1 MLFKVLAVGDVTGE
15 SGVDFLRRK
24 LRPLKKEKDIDFV
37 AVNGENAARERSA
50 ARSCGRTFWPAGRM
64 SSPWATTPSAR
75 CQVANFLEE
84 NPYILRPA
92 NFTGRAPG
100 RGWAVYDCGRVQVGV
115 LNLIGRCDLDF
126 NAENPFTTADR
137 ILKNAD
143 QAPPLCW
150 WIFMP
155 RPPAK
160 SWRCATIWMAGCP
173 PCGALIPMCPPPTPE
188 FVRRA
193 PGTSPTWA

>member
-24 LRPLKKEKDIDFV
+24 LRPLKKEKSIDFV
-37 AVNGENAARERSA
+37 AVNGENAAGNGLLPAHAEDILA
-50 ARSCGRTFWPAGRM
+50 AGADVITLGNHTFGKV
-64 SSPWATTPSAR
+64 
-75 CQVANFLEE
+75 QVANFLEE
-84 NPYILRPA
+84 NPYMLRPA

-143 QAPPLCW
+143 KPTFVLVDFHAQAT
-150 WIFMP
+150 
-155 RPPAK
+155 
-160 SWRCATIWMAGCP
+160 S
-173 PCGALIPMCPPPTPE
+173 GAPIPMCPPPTPE

-193 PGTSPTWA
+193 PGTSPTWV